1 MQIVGGETFKTQK
14 DLIQRIRQIR
24 DSVHICEDIKGEKA
38 NFLLALFRRH
48 DDYEEKAG
56 EGIVRIFV
64 DYESVY
70 NTKCFYVERTDGSLV
85 DISYTSCLSAKKET
99 NLRKFTEACRNSIKE
114 QIDAYRFTLQYPIK
128 CPYTGKELHNDRETH
143 IDHAPPYTFK
153 CIRDTFI
160 KEYDVDLKKVTYLTG
175 VNVGTYFDDPIIDP
189 AFRTYH
195 QIKACLRAVSKE
207 ANLNHIK
214 QEAKQYD

>member
-24 DSVHICEDIKGEKA
+24 DSVRICEDIKGEEA
-38 NFLLALFRRH
+38 DFLSELFRRH
-48 DDYEEKAG
+48 DDYEEKSG

-70 NTKCFYVERTDGSLV
+70 NTKCFYVERTDGSIV
-85 DISYTSCLSAKKET
+85 DISYMSCLSAKKET
-99 NLRKFTEACRNSIKE
+99 DLRKFTEACRNAIKG
-114 QIDAYRFTLQYPIK
+114 QIDAFRSAIVYPIK
-128 CPYTGKELHNDRETH
+128 CPYTGKELLNDRETH

-153 CIRDTFI
+153 RIRDTFI
-160 KEYDVDLKKVTYLTG
+160 DEYGVDLKKVTYLTG
-175 VNVGTYFDDPIIDP
+175 VNVGTYFDDLKIEPT
-189 AFRTYH
+189 FRAYH
-195 QIKACLRAVSKE
+195 RIKAHLRAVSKE